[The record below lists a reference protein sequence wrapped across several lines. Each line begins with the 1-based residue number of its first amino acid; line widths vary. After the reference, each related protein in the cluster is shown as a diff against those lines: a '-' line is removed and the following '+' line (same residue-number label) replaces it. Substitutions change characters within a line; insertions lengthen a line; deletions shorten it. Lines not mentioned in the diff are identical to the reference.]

1 MDEVVHSGTGQFSWL
16 TMRLMSLYESGD
28 SNGTI
33 SLLDLFDS
41 SKKISGIN
49 NLELEDI
56 AYLRCRGGWPRS
68 TFMDKEIAL
77 EQDLII
83 MMP

>member
-16 TMRLMSLYESGD
+16 TMRPMSLYESGE

-41 SKKISGIN
+41 SKK
-49 NLELEDI
+49 
-56 AYLRCRGGWPRS
+56 
-68 TFMDKEIAL
+68 
-77 EQDLII
+77 
-83 MMP
+83 

>member
-41 SKKISGIN
+41 SKK
-49 NLELEDI
+49 
-56 AYLRCRGGWPRS
+56 
-68 TFMDKEIAL
+68 
-77 EQDLII
+77 
-83 MMP
+83 

>member
-1 MDEVVHSGTGQFSWL
+1 MDEVVHTGAGQFSWL
-16 TMRLMSLYESGD
+16 TMRLMSLYESGE

-33 SLLDLFDS
+33 GLLDLFDS

-56 AYLRCRGGWPRS
+56 AYLCCVVDGQEVFLWI
-68 TFMDKEIAL
+68 KKL
-77 EQDLII
+77 L
-83 MMP
+83 